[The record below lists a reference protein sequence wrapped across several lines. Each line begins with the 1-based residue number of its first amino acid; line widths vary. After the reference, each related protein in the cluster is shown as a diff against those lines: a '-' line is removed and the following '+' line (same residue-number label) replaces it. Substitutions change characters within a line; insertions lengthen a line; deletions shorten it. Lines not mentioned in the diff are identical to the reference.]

1 MKTITSHPAMDVV
14 DLEQEVIE
22 ITDTDCDWLNPA
34 RRIFCAEFKAR
45 RGDTLYNSVTPGNIW
60 AAYERDGRADLMEAL
75 ERADQ
80 LGHEKYWFN
89 SDAVSLSS
97 DRRARETWHLLREG
111 QIVTMRGERFVI
123 RVGHRGAV
131 RLEAAPAPVEPVAA
145 PVEPGQTAAPV
156 APRATLEQAA
166 LVAALELG
174 PIRLGSLTLE
184 KGATRY
190 LMRDERSGKAHSLE
204 ISETSPRR
212 LTAHWQ
218 GFVKNAD
225 VSHGEDVVILLPVN
239 TPSGRRLFDCDK
251 VAIIDALDQLA
262 SLEGHPL
269 HGLEFR
275 VHYSPSSVDG
285 PATFWGD
292 SEKIERANLAQVV
305 ADLIA
310 ARPPYRFTVGLPD
323 RLTDAEVGQVLEYFA
338 ESWGG
343 SPIKIERGGVLS
355 VAGLSPDDP
364 STEAVSTDLARLIM
378 GMDKAYHLAQAVAG
392 DDLGWLAGESGE
404 DLPRAVVSVGPVWNA
419 RPVPALSLAGV
430 ISLVSRSYSGVTLEL
445 GENARFE
452 NGLVIKWDR
461 TPGEPIERE
470 IRAALTQA
478 LNKMAAALPR
488 CCLSLSVP
496 DHWRG
501 RRVDRAALA
510 AWCSRVDAGG
520 DFSLA
525 LSAAPG
531 VKLSIQWVAGPRP
544 SSGLEA
550 GILSDVTTWLDE
562 GGTMGDDDDE
572 PAEAP
577 TLN

>member
-1 MKTITSHPAMDVV
+1 MK
-14 DLEQEVIE
+14 
-22 ITDTDCDWLNPA
+22 
-34 RRIFCAEFKAR
+34 
-45 RGDTLYNSVTPGNIW
+45 
-60 AAYERDGRADLMEAL
+60 
-75 ERADQ
+75 DQ
-80 LGHEKYWFN
+80 
-89 SDAVSLSS
+89 
-97 DRRARETWHLLREG
+97 T
-111 QIVTMRGERFVI
+111 T
-123 RVGHRGAV
+123 
-131 RLEAAPAPVEPVAA
+131 
-145 PVEPGQTAAPV
+145 
-156 APRATLEQAA
+156 PRATLEQAA
-166 LVAALELG
+166 LVAALELS

-184 KGATRY
+184 KGETRY

-225 VSHGEDVVILLPVN
+225 VSHGGDVVILLPVN

-292 SEKIERANLAQVV
+292 HDKLEAANLAQVV

-364 STEAVSTDLARLIM
+364 STEAVSTDLARMIM

>member
-1 MKTITSHPAMDVV
+1 MR
-14 DLEQEVIE
+14 DL
-22 ITDTDCDWLNPA
+22 
-34 RRIFCAEFKAR
+34 R
-45 RGDTLYNSVTPGNIW
+45 
-60 AAYERDGRADLMEAL
+60 
-75 ERADQ
+75 
-80 LGHEKYWFN
+80 
-89 SDAVSLSS
+89 
-97 DRRARETWHLLREG
+97 
-111 QIVTMRGERFVI
+111 
-123 RVGHRGAV
+123 
-131 RLEAAPAPVEPVAA
+131 
-145 PVEPGQTAAPV
+145 PGQSIGAE
-156 APRATLEQAA
+156 TL
-166 LVAALELG
+166 
-174 PIRLGSLTLE
+174 
-184 KGATRY
+184 
-190 LMRDERSGKAHSLE
+190 
-204 ISETSPRR
+204 
-212 LTAHWQ
+212 
-218 GFVKNAD
+218 
-225 VSHGEDVVILLPVN
+225 
-239 TPSGRRLFDCDK
+239 
-251 VAIIDALDQLA
+251 
-262 SLEGHPL
+262 
-269 HGLEFR
+269 
-275 VHYSPSSVDG
+275 
-285 PATFWGD
+285 
-292 SEKIERANLAQVV
+292 
-305 ADLIA
+305 
-310 ARPPYRFTVGLPD
+310 
-323 RLTDAEVGQVLEYFA
+323 
-338 ESWGG
+338 
-343 SPIKIERGGVLS
+343 
-355 VAGLSPDDP
+355 
-364 STEAVSTDLARLIM
+364 
-378 GMDKAYHLAQAVAG
+378 AG
-392 DDLGWLAGESGE
+392 DDLEREILGWLASESGE

-419 RPVPALSLAGV
+419 RPVPPLDLAGV
-430 ISLVSRSYSGVTLEL
+430 INRVAECYSGVTLEL